1 MAEFVTKFL
10 KRGTNKGKAIIT
22 GKPVN
27 RGAGYGMEIPC
38 KYVFYGD
45 VETSLPWLKSKLDY
59 LGHSVWYNQWLKTET
74 RSKVD
79 HDERGHN

>member
-1 MAEFVTKFL
+1 M
-10 KRGTNKGKAIIT
+10 

-59 LGHSVWYNQWLKTET
+59 LGYSVWYNQ
-74 RSKVD
+74 
-79 HDERGHN
+79 

>member
-1 MAEFVTKFL
+1 MSGFDEILGHIPLRMAEFVTKFL

-59 LGHSVWYNQWLKTET
+59 LGYSVWYNQ
-74 RSKVD
+74 
-79 HDERGHN
+79 

>member
-1 MAEFVTKFL
+1 MRDVVFFGRNSIRMLENLPF
-10 KRGTNKGKAIIT
+10 REGGKAIIT

-59 LGHSVWYNQWLKTET
+59 LGYSVWYNQ
-74 RSKVD
+74 
-79 HDERGHN
+79 